1 MLPPTSFAVLL
12 LLLPQVLAD
21 SVCWDRLAPPEVL
34 ALVDWALGLPPGL
47 PLAAPLKDAALRCIS
62 RQVRWRG
69 PGPRGAPPPAR
80 MTEREG
86 VQSAQPVAAAI
97 LPLVV
102 HAACCVTSAI
112 PASTSEIYG
121 AVLMHGAC

>member
-69 PGPRGAPPPAR
+69 RGGGG

>member
-69 PGPRGAPPPAR
+69 RGGGGGDD
-80 MTEREG
+80 REG
-86 VQSAQPVAAAI
+86 GGAI
-97 LPLVV
+97 CT
-102 HAACCVTSAI
+102 ACCSCHS
-112 PASTSEIYG
+112 STCCTCSLLCHIC
-121 AVLMHGAC
+121 HSSIHQ

>member
-1 MLPPTSFAVLL
+1 MLTHASPPSFAVLL
-12 LLLPQVLAD
+12 LLLHQVLAD

-69 PGPRGAPPPAR
+69 WDDREEGRCNLHSLLQLPFFHLLCRLLYRGRHP
-80 MTEREG
+80 
-86 VQSAQPVAAAI
+86 S
-97 LPLVV
+97 V
-102 HAACCVTSAI
+102 HQ
-112 PASTSEIYG
+112 
-121 AVLMHGAC
+121 